1 MSLLE
6 YFFPKFPPLAKD
18 PIPNIRIIK
27 TTRQVIIV
35 IMNRIEDI
43 FFFFLKLILSY
54 QILKN
59 QSSVLVGKSLV
70 IIWAILVWIVILYLA
85 FGFLEFKTLI
95 SIFVTSSGC
104 NS

>member
-43 FFFFLKLILSY
+43 FFIFKINCELSD
-54 QILKN
+54 
-59 QSSVLVGKSLV
+59 
-70 IIWAILVWIVILYLA
+70 
-85 FGFLEFKTLI
+85 FKEP
-95 SIFVTSSGC
+95 V
-104 NS
+104 

>member
-27 TTRQVIIV
+27 TTRQIIIV

-43 FFFFLKLILSY
+43 FFIFKINFELSD
-54 QILKN
+54 
-59 QSSVLVGKSLV
+59 
-70 IIWAILVWIVILYLA
+70 
-85 FGFLEFKTLI
+85 FKEP
-95 SIFVTSSGC
+95 V
-104 NS
+104 

>member
-43 FFFFLKLILSY
+43 FFFFKLNFELSD
-54 QILKN
+54 
-59 QSSVLVGKSLV
+59 
-70 IIWAILVWIVILYLA
+70 
-85 FGFLEFKTLI
+85 FKEP
-95 SIFVTSSGC
+95 V
-104 NS
+104 

>member
-43 FFFFLKLILSY
+43 FFIFKINFELSD
-54 QILKN
+54 
-59 QSSVLVGKSLV
+59 
-70 IIWAILVWIVILYLA
+70 
-85 FGFLEFKTLI
+85 FKEP
-95 SIFVTSSGC
+95 V
-104 NS
+104 

>member
-6 YFFPKFPPLAKD
+6 YFFPNFPPLAKD

-43 FFFFLKLILSY
+43 FIFLKFILSY

-59 QSSVLVGKSLV
+59 QSSVLVGKSL
-70 IIWAILVWIVILYLA
+70 III
-85 FGFLEFKTLI
+85 
-95 SIFVTSSGC
+95 
-104 NS
+104 

>member
-43 FFFFLKLILSY
+43 FFIFKVNFELSD
-54 QILKN
+54 
-59 QSSVLVGKSLV
+59 
-70 IIWAILVWIVILYLA
+70 
-85 FGFLEFKTLI
+85 FKEP
-95 SIFVTSSGC
+95 V
-104 NS
+104 

>member
-1 MSLLE
+1 MNLLE

-43 FFFFLKLILSY
+43 FFIFKINFELSD
-54 QILKN
+54 
-59 QSSVLVGKSLV
+59 
-70 IIWAILVWIVILYLA
+70 
-85 FGFLEFKTLI
+85 FKEP
-95 SIFVTSSGC
+95 V
-104 NS
+104 

>member
-18 PIPNIRIIK
+18 PIPNIKIIK

-43 FFFFLKLILSY
+43 F
-54 QILKN
+54 
-59 QSSVLVGKSLV
+59 
-70 IIWAILVWIVILYLA
+70 
-85 FGFLEFKTLI
+85 
-95 SIFVTSSGC
+95 SIFKINFELSDFKEPV
-104 NS
+104 

>member
-18 PIPNIRIIK
+18 PIPNIKIIK

-43 FFFFLKLILSY
+43 FFIFKIKFELSD
-54 QILKN
+54 
-59 QSSVLVGKSLV
+59 
-70 IIWAILVWIVILYLA
+70 
-85 FGFLEFKTLI
+85 FKEP
-95 SIFVTSSGC
+95 V
-104 NS
+104 